1 MQLFAKNAQ
10 FLHILP
16 TGPSMTNT
24 DQLSQA
30 ALSNESTPLTEW
42 DNEPSILD
50 LKQDFQDARV
60 DWDAHVA
67 DIDNWLNYMH
77 ITGSAKITT
86 AKGNSSVQ
94 PKLIR
99 KQAEWRYSALSEP
112 FLSTPDLFNIAPVS
126 FEDKE
131 AAYQNELILN
141 NQFNTKI
148 NRIKFIDEYIRTAVD
163 EGTIIARVGWD
174 YEEEEVESS
183 RPIIEFV
190 PSNDPAL
197 ANQYQQLAQM
207 AQSNPDAFAQQ
218 VPEETQQAV
227 QLSIQSG
234 QVLAPVVVGEEQF
247 TETVI
252 LKNCPT
258 VDICDYRNVVID
270 PSCAGDITKAKFV
283 VYTFQ
288 TSLDELRR
296 DGKYTNLD
304 QINVSS
310 NSILGDP
317 DHNSV
322 DNASFNFKDEPRKK
336 FIAHEY
342 WGFWDKDGNGT
353 VSPIVATWVGNT
365 IIRLEDNPF
374 PDKQLPFVT
383 VPFLPVRKSLCGQPD
398 AELLIENQKIIGAVT
413 RGMVDILGKA
423 ANGQTGVSKN
433 ALDISNKRRFDNGQ
447 DYEFNQNIDPRQAV
461 FMHTYPEI
469 PNSAQ
474 IMLQLQNQDAES
486 LTGVK
491 AFQGGIS
498 GQALGETAAG
508 VRGAL
513 DAASKRELG
522 ILRRLADG
530 VVQIGRK
537 IISMNAEFLSDEEV
551 VRITNDEFVAIKREA
566 LAGNFDLRLTISTAE
581 EDNAKA
587 QELAFMLQ
595 TMGNNMDPA
604 MSQMILSDIARLRK
618 MPELAKKIRDYQPQP
633 DPFAQ
638 QMQQLEM
645 MKLQAEI
652 AKLNAEAQENN
663 AEAQL
668 DFARAR
674 NLESDSDLKDL
685 DFVEQ
690 ESGVK
695 QERELQKQG
704 EQARANAQLE
714 VVKAQLNNQN
724 KL

>member
-1 MQLFAKNAQ
+1 MK
-10 FLHILP
+10 
-16 TGPSMTNT
+16 
-24 DQLSQA
+24 DEQLSPA
-30 ALSNESTPLTEW
+30 IPSKEVFDLTDW
-42 DNEPSILD
+42 QNEPSILD
-50 LKQDFQDARV
+50 LKQDYQDAKTETDSHVSDV
-60 DWDAHVA
+60 DR
-67 DIDNWLNYMH
+67 WLAYMH
-77 ITGSAKITT
+77 IEGEAKIQTP
-86 AKGNSSVQ
+86 KGSSSLQ

-99 KQAEWRYSALSEP
+99 KQAEWRYSALTEP
-112 FLSTPDLFNIAPVS
+112 FLSTPDLFNASPVTH
-126 FEDKE
+126 EDKE
-131 AAYQNELILN
+131 AAYQNELVLN
-141 NQFNTKI
+141 NQFNTKL
-148 NRIKFIDEYIRTAVD
+148 NRVKFIDEYIRTAVD
-163 EGTIIARVGWD
+163 EGTVIVRLGWD
-174 YEEEEVESS
+174 YEEQEVLKT
-183 RPIIEFV
+183 RPVYDYV

-197 ANQYQQLAQM
+197 NAQFQQLAQL
-207 AQSNPDAFAQQ
+207 AQSNPAAFAQ
-218 VPEETQQAV
+218 VPAETQQAV

-234 QVLAPVVVGEEQF
+234 QVLAPTVIGEEEY
-247 TETVI
+247 TELEVVR
-252 LKNCPT
+252 NCPT

-270 PSCAGDITKAKFV
+270 PSCGGDITKAKFV
-283 VYTFQ
+283 VNTFE
-288 TSLDELRR
+288 TSLDELKR

-304 QINVSS
+304 AINVTN

-322 DNASFNFKDEPRKK
+322 DNSSFNFKDEPRKK

-353 VSPIVATWVGNT
+353 VSPIVATWVGDT

-374 PDKQLPFVT
+374 PDGQLPFVV
-383 VPFLPVRKSLCGQPD
+383 VPYLPVRKSLYGDPD
-398 AELLIENQKIIGAVT
+398 GSLLIDNQKIIGAVT

-423 ANGQTGVSKN
+423 ANGQTGVRKD
-433 ALDISNKRRFDNGQ
+433 ALDLTNKRRFDNGQ
-447 DYEFNQNIDPRQAV
+447 DYEFNQNVDPRQAI

-491 AFQGGIS
+491 AFHSGVS
-498 GQALGETAAG
+498 GQALGETATG

-530 VVQIGRK
+530 IIQIGHK
-537 IISMNAEFLSDEEV
+537 IIAMNAEFLSDEEIIRV
-551 VRITNDEFVAIKREA
+551 TNEEFIAIQRDK
-566 LAGNFDLRLTISTAE
+566 LAGKFDLKLSISTAE

-595 TMGNNMDPA
+595 TMGNNMDPS
-604 MSQMILSDIARLRK
+604 MSQMILADIARLRK
-618 MPELAKKIRDYQPQP
+618 MPELAKRIQEYQPQP
-633 DPFAQ
+633 DPMQQ

-652 AKLNAEAQENN
+652 AKLNAEAQENM

-668 DFARAR
+668 DQAKAR
-674 NLESDSDLKDL
+674 NLQSDADLKDL
-685 DFVEQ
+685 DFIEQ

-695 QERELQKQG
+695 QERELQKHS
-704 EQARANAQLE
+704 EQARANAKLE
-714 VVKAQLNNQN
+714 VVKAQLAKN
-724 KL
+724 KPQA